1 MAVLTAPELLP
12 VSPSA
17 TGNRYGLFTAAN
29 GPLDLPQHARTGGL
43 QYESAVCVL
52 PTGYAIA
59 CTPGS
64 KTFGAGP
71 TTITGNPFIV
81 YASMTCGTVGHSAE
95 ELRAMMLARL
105 KAGEQSIVEDV
116 FSRGTVG
123 QSPSLANNTPN
134 LGVAAGT
141 PINAA
146 HAVALLEKALYSTYG
161 PLGVLHIPMQAYPYL
176 AFRNILVKDGPV
188 WRTPMGTPISFGNY
202 AGLTVA
208 GAAPAAGHIT
218 FYITGATNVFR
229 TSDTDVF
236 INEFGSTVNLTTNQF
251 FLVAEREYVVTYDCT
266 GFAIDVDLAAM

>member
-17 TGNRYGLFTAAN
+17 NSNRYGLFTAAN
-29 GPLDLPQHARTGGL
+29 GPLDLPEHSRTGGL
-43 QYESAVCVL
+43 QYESALCVM
-52 PTGYAIA
+52 PAGYAIA
-59 CTPGS
+59 CTPGT

-81 YASMTCGTVGHSAE
+81 YASMTCGTVGHTGD
-95 ELRAMMLARL
+95 ELRSMMLARL

-116 FSRGTVG
+116 FSRGAVG
-123 QSPSLANNTPN
+123 QSPSLSNNTPN

-146 HAVALLEKALYSTYG
+146 HAVALLEKALYAVYG
-161 PLGVLHIPMQAYPYL
+161 PLGVLHIPIQAYAHL

-188 WRTPMGTPISFGNY
+188 WRTQMGTPVSIGNY
-202 AGLTVA
+202 AGQTVA

-229 TSDTDVF
+229 TSDANVF
-236 INEFGSTVNLTTNQF
+236 INEFGPTVNQTTNQF
-251 FLVAEREYVVTYDCT
+251 FLVAEREYVVTYDCI